1 MAQVPMF
8 GYAGIIRRVV
18 NQLGMG
24 LRIDFRSA
32 WEDKSNQ
39 GTASKQI
46 VVKCFKSSLTR
57 IDNNYCQLNLAMNVI

>member
-8 GYAGIIRRVV
+8 GYAEIIRRVV

-24 LRIDFRSA
+24 LRIDFHST

-46 VVKCFKSSLTR
+46 VVKLVF
-57 IDNNYCQLNLAMNVI
+57 QVISNSD